1 MAVLNREGFLEILQ
15 KFSGDDDSD
24 EMLNCIADMTETFD
38 TLQNSDADKYKVE
51 AEEWKSKYEEN
62 DKQWRAKYKNAFF
75 NYDKSDNDYHSPRED
90 SDRGNTGLHISD
102 LFK

>member
-1 MAVLNREGFLEILQ
+1 MAVLTREEFLAHIQ
-15 KFSGDDDSD
+15 KLSGDDASD
-24 EMLNCIADMTETFD
+24 EMLTCIADMTETYD
-38 TLQNSDADKYKVE
+38 SLYNNDADKYKAE
-51 AEEWKSKYEEN
+51 ADDWKTKYEDN

-75 NYDKSDNDYHSPRED
+75 GAPAKEEDYHSPRED

>member
-1 MAVLNREGFLEILQ
+1 MAILNREGFLEILQ

-24 EMLNCIADMTETFD
+24 EMLSYIADMTETFD
-38 TLQNSDADKYKVE
+38 TLHNSDADRYKVE

-75 NYDKSDNDYHSPRED
+75 SSEKASDDYHSPREE
-90 SDRGNTGLHISD
+90 SDRGNNGLHISD